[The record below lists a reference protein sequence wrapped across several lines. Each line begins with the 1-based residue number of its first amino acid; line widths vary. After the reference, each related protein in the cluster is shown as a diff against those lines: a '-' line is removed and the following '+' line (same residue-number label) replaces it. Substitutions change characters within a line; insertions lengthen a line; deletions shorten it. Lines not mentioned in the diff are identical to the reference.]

1 MSLQDVDDVLKF
13 IEGSVSAAKESSEKR
28 RAKKE
33 RQRAQRA
40 EEARKRE
47 EQEELRKRE
56 QMTSRENENQT
67 KKTQATANSA
77 RQNLTSRGMDKSMET
92 ITNKIN
98 STEINKDSKS
108 KSSNNTKSLEAL
120 KLKQMQE
127 LQQLQ
132 LMHLRQIHEQQLKIA
147 MAEGGVRMTEAA
159 AKEEVCSQLEC
170 THEETLEEI
179 CEYTS
184 TYFCTCTLRN
194 CLKPLICSKPGQL
207 FYKLR
212 STEFPVLPNEKTIQ
226 TLDYNFVFK

>member
-1 MSLQDVDDVLKF
+1 MQDVDDVLKF

-56 QMTSRENENQT
+56 EKMTSRENENQT

-77 RQNLTSRGMDKSMET
+77 RQNLTSSRGTDKSMET

-98 STEINKDSKS
+98 SMEINKDSKS

-147 MAEGGVRMTEAA
+147 MAEGGVNGVRMTEAA

-179 CEYTS
+179 CEYS
-184 TYFCTCTLRN
+184 TYQGHTNLG
-194 CLKPLICSKPGQL
+194 LL
-207 FYKLR
+207 
-212 STEFPVLPNEKTIQ
+212 
-226 TLDYNFVFK
+226 VFK

>member
-1 MSLQDVDDVLKF
+1 MQDVDDVLKF
-13 IEGSVSAAKESSEKR
+13 IEGSVSAKESSEKR

-47 EQEELRKRE
+47 EQELRKRE

-98 STEINKDSKS
+98 SMEINKDSKS

-179 CEYTS
+179 CEYS
-184 TYFCTCTLRN
+184 TYFALAN
-194 CLKPLICSKPGQL
+194 CNDSLIFGLCVSEPGSLPSPAVRFSQH
-207 FYKLR
+207 
-212 STEFPVLPNEKTIQ
+212 FPNSDNSHQ
-226 TLDYNFVFK
+226 

>member
-13 IEGSVSAAKESSEKR
+13 IEGSVSAKESSEKR

-47 EQEELRKRE
+47 EELRKRE

-77 RQNLTSRGMDKSMET
+77 RQNLTSRGTDKSMET

-98 STEINKDSKS
+98 SMEINKDSKS

-147 MAEGGVRMTEAA
+147 MAEGGVNGVRMTEAA

-179 CEYTS
+179 CEYS
-184 TYFCTCTLRN
+184 TYFFHLHFEEVSQN
-194 CLKPLICSKPGQL
+194 PSLCSTAGQL
-207 FYKLR
+207 F
-212 STEFPVLPNEKTIQ
+212 
-226 TLDYNFVFK
+226 

>member
-1 MSLQDVDDVLKF
+1 MQDVDDVLKF

-47 EQEELRKRE
+47 EELRKRE

-77 RQNLTSRGMDKSMET
+77 RQNLTSRGTDKSMET

-98 STEINKDSKS
+98 SMEINKDSKS

-179 CEYTS
+179 CEYS
-184 TYFCTCTLRN
+184 TYFALA
-194 CLKPLICSKPGQL
+194 L
-207 FYKLR
+207 
-212 STEFPVLPNEKTIQ
+212 
-226 TLDYNFVFK
+226 